1 MASNNWGELKAS
13 IPVAGTLYNTYTT
26 AKSMFTSATATEAS
40 SGLCTLPPGSLGR
53 GGVIEIDIVAGI
65 SNRVTGPDTFTIN
78 IVIAGVIAFTTGA
91 INLTTTAH
99 TTIPA
104 WFKILLTCRA
114 QGSGTLT
121 TLVGQCVATG
131 QMIAM
136 ASGLADGVA
145 NTGWAMAPNT
155 AAAVG
160 TGFDSTAAM
169 TVDIHVAQS
178 VSNAGNGFQLQ
189 QVAVKHW
196 GIPAN

>member
-1 MASNNWGELKAS
+1 MSSQSWGALVAR
-13 IPVAGTLYNTYTT
+13 IPVAGSLYNTYTT
-26 AKSMFTSATATEAS
+26 AKSMLTSATITEAS
-40 SGLCTLPPGSLGR
+40 SGYTTLPPGFFTR
-53 GGVIEIDIVAGI
+53 GGYVEIDVHAGI

-78 IVIAGVIAFTTGA
+78 IVVGGVIAFTTGA

-104 WFKILLTCRA
+104 IFRFLLTCRA
-114 QGSGTLT
+114 EGAT
-121 TLVGQCVATG
+121 TTANLMGQCLASG

-155 AAAVG
+155 APAVG
-160 TGFDSTAAM
+160 TGFDSTIATTM
-169 TVDIHVAQS
+169 DFHVAQS

-189 QVAVKHW
+189 QYVVKSW
-196 GIPAN
+196 GNSAT